1 MSSELLL
8 SSDEPRGSAGPPGA
22 QHRHRQHRHRQ
33 HRHRSWRPCIMAGVA
48 VVALLGGTGA
58 ADAATAAG
66 PPVSTTG
73 TGSSQ
78 LTGASKILSPSDSQP
93 GPGPFGGTH
102 GTWPG
107 RILPLHGQAVLA
119 KPGGGYVTLAFQRG
133 AITKLSASS
142 VTVKSNDGF
151 TQSFAITGSTVV
163 SAGRDGIASVK
174 AGDQAVVIATVS
186 GGTATAV
193 KIIDWTM
200 LQHAHQQF
208 GFGPMGQG

>member
-1 MSSELLL
+1 MT
-8 SSDEPRGSAGPPGA
+8 
-22 QHRHRQHRHRQ
+22 
-33 HRHRSWRPCIMAGVA
+33 GVA

-58 ADAATAAG
+58 ADAATASG
-66 PPVSTTG
+66 PPVNAAA
-73 TGSSQ
+73 
-78 LTGASKILSPSDSQP
+78 TGASQLRDAAKILSPSVSQP

-102 GTWPG
+102 GFGPG
-107 RILPLHGQAVLA
+107 GILPLHGQAVVA

-142 VTVKSNDGF
+142 MTVKSNDGF
-151 TQSFAITGSTVV
+151 TQSFAITGSTIV

-174 AGDQAVVIATVS
+174 TGDQAVVIATVS

-193 KIIDWTM
+193 KIIDWTL
-200 LQHAHQQF
+200 LQHTHQQF